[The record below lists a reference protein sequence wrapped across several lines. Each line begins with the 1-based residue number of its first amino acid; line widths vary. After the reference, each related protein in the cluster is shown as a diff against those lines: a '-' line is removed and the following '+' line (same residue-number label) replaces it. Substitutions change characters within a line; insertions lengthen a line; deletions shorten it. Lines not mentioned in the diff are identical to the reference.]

1 MAPQLLLT
9 YDFPPIGGGIARWM
23 AELAKRY
30 PPGTLVVSTGQHPDA
45 ADVDAT
51 FPNRV
56 DRLPLPARRLRSL
69 QGLLHWSRRAAV
81 LTRQCGVEFIWC
93 GNMKPAS
100 YPAKW
105 TMERLGT
112 PFGVLL
118 HGGDLL
124 ILQHQVHQ
132 SLLKRRTARA
142 LLASA
147 AVLVANSQWTRE
159 CCLTLLSEL
168 EIESADSQV
177 QVVPLGADHVFF
189 RPGVDTTAV
198 RARYGLGEG
207 RWLLSVARLARHKG
221 IDTALL
227 ALAQLRDRYSDL
239 RYAVVGTGEE
249 LERAGGARRPAR
261 RRRPGALSHRRPRPR
276 PARHLQLRRGL
287 SRRLAADG
295 AAGRGLRHLAS
306 RRRPPAASRS
316 SPDGAEAS
324 RRRYATA
331 RPGCWWTRR
340 APRRWAMPR
349 VLLDDAPLRARL
361 GAAGRRAVETLLQ
374 LGPRG
379 GRPGADRA
387 RVRPPGRCG
396 RRSPDGPHASRAGR
410 GRRVRQP
417 VPHLAGAARPAG
429 DSISTGASPTSSGAS
444 GCCCAATRPKESGCS
459 ISAAWTGCSPSGSS
473 RWARRRW
480 ATTSRPPRSRRPSS
494 SATPR
499 LGPCSPRYRRDR
511 ASSI

>member
-45 ADVDAT
+45 PDVDAT

-93 GNMKPAS
+93 GNMKPAA

-142 LLASA
+142 LLSSA
-147 AVLVANSQWTRE
+147 AVLVANSRWTRE
-159 CCLTLLSEL
+159 CCMTLLSEL
-168 EIESADSQV
+168 EIESAESHV

-189 RPGVDTTAV
+189 RPGVDTAAV

-221 IDTALL
+221 VDTALI
-227 ALAQLRDRYSDL
+227 ALSHLRDRFPDL

-249 LERAGGARRPAR
+249 LESLE
-261 RRRPGALSHRRPRPR
+261 AL
-276 PARHLQLRRGL
+276 
-287 SRRLAADG
+287 
-295 AAGRGLRHLAS
+295 AGRLGVGDRVRFLTDVPDRDLPAIYNCAEIYLGVS
-306 RRRPPAASRS
+306 RLMEQRVEGFGISL
-316 SPDGAEAS
+316 AEAS
-324 RRRYATA
+324 ACGIPVVAGRSGGIPEAVRDGETGLLVDAESPEA
-331 RPGCWWTRR
+331 VSE
-340 APRRWAMPR
+340 ALR
-349 VLLDDAPLRARL
+349 VLLGDASLRGRL
-361 GAAGRRAVETLLQ
+361 GQAGRRSVESYYNWDRVVADLA
-374 LGPRG
+374 RI
-379 GRPGADRA
+379 GREF
-387 RVRPPGRCG
+387 
-396 RRSPDGPHASRAGR
+396 
-410 GRRVRQP
+410 
-417 VPHLAGAARPAG
+417 ARPAVREAV
-429 DSISTGASPTSSGAS
+429 S
-444 GCCCAATRPKESGCS
+444 
-459 ISAAWTGCSPSGSS
+459 
-473 RWARRRW
+473 
-480 ATTSRPPRSRRPSS
+480 
-494 SATPR
+494 
-499 LGPCSPRYRRDR
+499 
-511 ASSI
+511 

>member
-147 AVLVANSQWTRE
+147 AVLVANSRWTRE
-159 CCLTLLSEL
+159 CCITLLSEL
-168 EIESADSQV
+168 EIESADSHV

-221 IDTALL
+221 VDTALT
-227 ALAQLRDRYSDL
+227 ALSRLRDRFADL

-249 LERAGGARRPAR
+249 LESLE
-261 RRRPGALSHRRPRPR
+261 AL
-276 PARHLQLRRGL
+276 
-287 SRRLAADG
+287 
-295 AAGRGLRHLAS
+295 AGRLGVGDRVRFLTEVPDRDLPAIYNCAEVYLGVS
-306 RRRPPAASRS
+306 RLMEQRVEGFGISI
-316 SPDGAEAS
+316 AEAS
-324 RRRYATA
+324 ACGIPVVAGRNGGIPEAVRDGETGLLVDAESPEA
-331 RPGCWWTRR
+331 VGH
-340 APRRWAMPR
+340 AVG

-361 GAAGRRAVETLLQ
+361 GAAGRRSVESYYNWDRVAGDLA
-374 LGPRG
+374 RI
-379 GRPGADRA
+379 GREF
-387 RVRPPGRCG
+387 
-396 RRSPDGPHASRAGR
+396 
-410 GRRVRQP
+410 
-417 VPHLAGAARPAG
+417 ARPAVREAV
-429 DSISTGASPTSSGAS
+429 S
-444 GCCCAATRPKESGCS
+444 
-459 ISAAWTGCSPSGSS
+459 
-473 RWARRRW
+473 
-480 ATTSRPPRSRRPSS
+480 
-494 SATPR
+494 
-499 LGPCSPRYRRDR
+499 
-511 ASSI
+511 

>member
-45 ADVDAT
+45 PDVDAT

-142 LLASA
+142 LLSSA

-159 CCLTLLSEL
+159 CCITLLSEL
-168 EIESADSQV
+168 EIESTDSHV

-189 RPGVDTTAV
+189 RPGVDTAPV

-221 IDTALL
+221 VDTVLTALS
-227 ALAQLRDRYSDL
+227 QLRDRYPDL

-249 LERAGGARRPAR
+249 LESLK
-261 RRRPGALSHRRPRPR
+261 AL
-276 PARHLQLRRGL
+276 
-287 SRRLAADG
+287 
-295 AAGRGLRHLAS
+295 AGRLGVGDRVRFLTDVPDRDLPAIYNCAEVYLGVS
-306 RRRPPAASRS
+306 RLMEQRVEGFGISI
-316 SPDGAEAS
+316 AEAS
-324 RRRYATA
+324 ACGIPVVAGRSGGIPEAVRDGETGLLVDAESPEAVGDALRI
-331 RPGCWWTRR
+331 
-340 APRRWAMPR
+340 
-349 VLLDDAPLRARL
+349 LLDDSALRARL
-361 GAAGRRAVETLLQ
+361 GGAGRRSVESYYNW
-374 LGPRG
+374 
-379 GRPGADRA
+379 DRVA
-387 RVRPPGRCG
+387 R
-396 RRSPDGPHASRAGR
+396 D
-410 GRRVRQP
+410 
-417 VPHLAGAARPAG
+417 LARIGHEFARPAVREAV
-429 DSISTGASPTSSGAS
+429 S
-444 GCCCAATRPKESGCS
+444 
-459 ISAAWTGCSPSGSS
+459 
-473 RWARRRW
+473 
-480 ATTSRPPRSRRPSS
+480 
-494 SATPR
+494 
-499 LGPCSPRYRRDR
+499 
-511 ASSI
+511 